1 MIDVKV
7 KTTRRGPPPMQNP
20 KAEIGKWMHAEA
32 HRLRAMMIDGID
44 SQGGGTFRKISPW
57 TAAARRFVGR
67 KGSGLKGKGTKALVA
82 SGTMRKAIKVRD
94 IPGGKAIGIARSAP
108 GGANKPARKLAL
120 IHEFGAV
127 SRPTVTLKMLAYI
140 FGVLLKALRG
150 HGKAIVNLWRKGRIG
165 RPGTAWGLRVGKQM
179 TIVIP
184 ARPFLQPA
192 YVAWLRQ
199 LPRGLFEFW
208 KVHGF

>member
-7 KTTRRGPPPMQNP
+7 KTTRRGPPPMPDP

-57 TAAARRFVGR
+57 TAASRRFVGR

-94 IPGGKAIGIARSAP
+94 IPGGKAIGIARDAP
-108 GGANKPARKLAL
+108 GGAHRLAL

-127 SRPTVTLKMLAYI
+127 SRPTVTRKMLAYI
-140 FGVLLKALRG
+140 FGVLVKAIRG
-150 HGKAIVNLWRKGRIG
+150 HGKTIAALQAKGRVGGPGAAHGLQIG
-165 RPGTAWGLRVGKQM
+165 KRM

-192 YVAWLRQ
+192 YAAWLRQ

-208 KVHGF
+208 KIHGF